1 MTWPPPSGDPA
12 PLPPPSGAPVPL
24 PPPVG
29 TPVPLPPPVGT
40 PVPLPPPVDRP
51 VRRRTREADYPGCPV
66 TVDIAR
72 GRGVVLVRPRWGLWD
87 AAATLLASIGLS
99 VVIIVVVAAVA
110 IAQGRP
116 AGELGGGEIL
126 LTIVVPWIGLAGWP
140 LLATATRGNGPR
152 IDLGLRL
159 SWRDVAWGAFGGV
172 AAIFV
177 GTLLAGL
184 TIAVFGEIDSAAAQV
199 AEDLLRQGDRWM
211 LITMAVLVLIGAPI
225 VEEIAFRGMVY
236 NSAAKR
242 GWVPWVTIPVSALAF
257 ALFHFEPQ
265 RLLILFGI
273 GIVLGIVRWR
283 VRSLGACMV
292 AHGINNLPSA
302 IYIATLS

>member
-1 MTWPPPSGDPA
+1 MSWPPPSGDP
-12 PLPPPSGAPVPL
+12 VPL
-24 PPPVG
+24 PPPTETHAP
-29 TPVPLPPPVGT
+29 TPPRAAPPSGESPVSQ
-40 PVPLPPPVDRP
+40 V
-51 VRRRTREADYPGCPV
+51 READYLGCPV

-87 AAATLLASIGLS
+87 AVATLLASIGLS
-99 VVIIVVVAAVA
+99 IIVVGAVAAVA
-110 IAQGRP
+110 ILQGRS
-116 AGELGGGEIL
+116 AGDLTGGEIL
-126 LTIVVPWIGLAGWP
+126 LSIVLPWIGLAGWP

-159 SWRDVAWGAFGGV
+159 SWRDVGLGAAGGV
-172 AAIFV
+172 AAIMV
-177 GTLLAGL
+177 GALLAGV
-184 TIAVFGEIDSAAAQV
+184 TIAVFGEIDSAAAEV

-211 LITMAVLVLIGAPI
+211 LITMALLVLMGAPI

-265 RLLILFGI
+265 RLIILFGI
-273 GIVLGIVRWR
+273 GVVLGIVRWK

-292 AHGINNLPSA
+292 AHGVNNLPSA